1 MFKKNNYSLG
11 LAWLT
16 AVFILP
22 TPFIY
27 TFVNG
32 MSALSSQ
39 RRIGIAYGIIAYV
52 WMLLAIYIGTKPKWL
67 DRLIGLPAAYMIHGI
82 LSLVA
87 ILLAFMHKSLSPS
100 YGLIST
106 TGDLAF
112 NIFLGIGLYS
122 MIFMAGWLTSRVPFL
137 LTIKRYLEKVFKH
150 EISVWLHRLNIL
162 ATLLVFIHV
171 QLIPD
176 IRSNTAFMLVF
187 YLSSIFVFGSYLWA
201 KLKPTATGFPA
212 ELLANQEIGPN
223 IYELRIK
230 VPKVRSQQMK
240 PGDFIFISFPEV
252 KGLTEPHPFS
262 IVNDPRGASE
272 LILAIR
278 GDGDF
283 TKQLQR
289 VTAPAKLHVDGGYG
303 MYQSIIDDQ
312 KPQEVLMISGGIGVT
327 PILSVIEGNPDLKT
341 TVFHGASTQ
350 AALIYGD
357 KFAKWQ
363 AERDNFIVN
372 RVVGMYQEEDVL
384 AYLPED
390 KKDFTVLISGP
401 PAMARYWEKV
411 MKANGVPKGQIFYE
425 EFGW

>member
-1 MFKKNNYSLG
+1 
-11 LAWLT
+11 
-16 AVFILP
+16 
-22 TPFIY
+22 
-27 TFVNG
+27 
-32 MSALSSQ
+32 
-39 RRIGIAYGIIAYV
+39 
-52 WMLLAIYIGTKPKWL
+52 
-67 DRLIGLPAAYMIHGI
+67 
-82 LSLVA
+82 
-87 ILLAFMHKSLSPS
+87 
-100 YGLIST
+100 
-106 TGDLAF
+106 
-112 NIFLGIGLYS
+112 

-162 ATLLVFIHV
+162 ATLLVFLHV

-272 LILAIR
+272 LVLAIR

-283 TKQLQR
+283 TKQLQG

-411 MKANGVPKGQIFYE
+411 MKVNGVPKGQIFYE